1 MDFLDVVKSNV
12 KNSVLVCLKV
22 VDVYF
27 PAVFTLE
34 KCLGMTTLD
43 HVITVPFFEGKS
55 ELNFIFLNLNNR

>member
-1 MDFLDVVKSNV
+1 MDFLDVIKSNV
-12 KNSVLVCLKV
+12 ESSVLVCLKV

>member
-1 MDFLDVVKSNV
+1 MDFLDVIKSNV
-12 KNSVLVCLKV
+12 ENSVLVCLKV

-43 HVITVPFFEGKS
+43 HVITVPSFVKVNLS
-55 ELNFIFLNLNNR
+55 LSLYFLP

>member
-1 MDFLDVVKSNV
+1 MDFLDVIKSNV
-12 KNSVLVCLKV
+12 ENSVLVCLKV

-43 HVITVPFFEGKS
+43 HVITVPPFVK
-55 ELNFIFLNLNNR
+55 